1 VNKRDRQ
8 CDKNNRQ
15 VGISRPAENIKDQSK
30 TRQDLLWTKVTGN
43 ATKRTGK
50 QDQQRTSRTNL
61 KPGKTYCEQT
71 WPGMQQKEPA
81 SWLFKTSRDHQR
93 PIYALSITIVNN
105 RDWQRD
111 EKNLQVLTFWFVA
124 VSGHWSGNIQK

>member
-1 VNKRDRQ
+1 
-8 CDKNNRQ
+8 
-15 VGISRPAENIKDQSK
+15 
-30 TRQDLLWTKVTGN
+30 
-43 ATKRTGK
+43 
-50 QDQQRTSRTNL
+50 
-61 KPGKTYCEQT
+61 
-71 WPGMQQKEPA
+71 MQQKEPA

-124 VSGHWSGNIQK
+124 VSGH